1 MTTTRK
7 PAVERQQEIVEMTLR
22 LLSELGEG
30 GLSTQTIAD
39 HIGITQAGLFRHFPT
54 KNDLWIAVLTEIER
68 LARHSWERASQEGDP
83 AVVRVRKTLLA
94 QLKLIEV
101 YPAIPTLLF
110 STGRLAAEEVLHPI
124 HVRIMTAL
132 RLRITEELSVAVQEC
147 GRDIQIDTL
156 DIESLLLG
164 VVQDCVLRWSLT
176 GRGFDLVAEG
186 DRLIG
191 LQLRLSGLEAGGD
204 RS

>member
-1 MTTTRK
+1 MTTARK
-7 PAVERQQEIVEMTLR
+7 PAAERQQEIVEMTLR

-30 GLSTQTIAD
+30 GLSAQTIAD

-94 QLKLIEV
+94 QLKLIED

-110 STGRLAAEEVLHPI
+110 STGRLAAEEVVHPI

-132 RLRITEELSVAVQEC
+132 RLRITEELSAAAQEC
-147 GRDIQIDTL
+147 GRHLQIDSL
-156 DIESLLLG
+156 DMESLLLG